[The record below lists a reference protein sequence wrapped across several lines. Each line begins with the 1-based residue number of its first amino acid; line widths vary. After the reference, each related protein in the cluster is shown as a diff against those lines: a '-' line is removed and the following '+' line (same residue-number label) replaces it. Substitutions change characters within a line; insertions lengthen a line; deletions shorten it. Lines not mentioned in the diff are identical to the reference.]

1 MHATADRLDFAPP
14 PQPGMLRAFAL
25 AVFAHLLLVAA
36 LMHGLQ
42 WKRDTQEAVAEA
54 ELWSRVP
61 QQAAPREVVPPPAPP
76 APPPAPVVKPAPPPP
91 PVVKAPPQP
100 EPPVQRE
107 PDIALEREKERQK
120 LKREAERR
128 ELEQQKRELELQKR
142 ELEKQK
148 QAELERERD
157 RRRKLE
163 AQKKQREE
171 DIARKKEEQAKEKA
185 RLVAEA
191 KRKEAERKR
200 KEEQE
205 AREAKRLEELR
216 EANIKRSLGMA
227 GTGAPDSAGNAARSS
242 GPSASWGARVQA
254 RVKPNIVFSDNV
266 TGNPEAVIEV
276 RLAPD
281 GTIVSKRVKKSSG
294 HKAWDEAVIRAL
306 DRTEVL
312 PRDTDG
318 RVPPTGDLVFRP
330 KG

>member
-54 ELWSRVP
+54 ELWSRLP

-76 APPPAPVVKPAPPPP
+76 PAPVVKPAPPPPP

-100 EPPVQRE
+100 EPPVQRQ

-128 ELEQQKRELELQKR
+128 EIELEKRELQKR

-171 DIARKKEEQAKEKA
+171 EAARKKEEQA

-191 KRKEAERKR
+191 KRKEEAERKR

-205 AREAKRLEELR
+205 AREAARIAKQREENMR
-216 EANIKRSLGMA
+216 RIQGMA
-227 GTGAPDSAGNAARSS
+227 GTGAPDSTGTAARSS

-266 TGNPEAVIEV
+266 AGNPEAVIEV

-294 HKAWDEAVIRAL
+294 HKGWDEAVIRAL

-318 RVPPTGDLVFRP
+318 RVPPGGDLVFRP